1 MTPLTQAEK
10 KMLKALNLEHGTKYK
25 ADQLMEWSTGEVK
38 AQDGEKVYRVKEF
51 GVNIAIK
58 L

>member
-1 MTPLTQAEK
+1 MNLSTPEK
-10 KMLKALNLEHGTKYK
+10 KMLAALNFEHGTKFK
-25 ADQLMEWSTGEVK
+25 GKQFMEWGTHELKPQEGEQVF
-38 AQDGEKVYRVKEF
+38 RVKEY

>member
-10 KMLKALNLEHGTKYK
+10 KMLAALNKEHGTSYK

-38 AQDGEKVYRVKEF
+38 AQEGEEVYRVKEF

-58 L
+58 R

>member
-1 MTPLTQAEK
+1 
-10 KMLKALNLEHGTKYK
+10 MLKALNWEHGTKYK
-25 ADQLMEWSTGEVK
+25 ANQFMEWGTHELK
-38 AQDGEKVYRVKEF
+38 PQEGEKVYHVKEY